1 MATTKITDL
10 TAYAAPLDSDVLVI
24 VDVANDTTKKITF
37 ENVQKYYD
45 ADASNYLAFAAPSS
59 VSTNVTWTLPGADG
73 TSGQFLSTN
82 GSGTLSWTTNLGLT
96 DGDKGDI
103 TVSSSGATWTIDAGA
118 VSYAKIQ
125 DVSATDKL
133 LGRSTAGAGDIEEIS
148 CTAAGRALLDDA
160 DAAAQ
165 RTTLGLGT
173 AATQNITTSTSDP
186 TGGVDGDIW
195 IKYTA

>member
-1 MATTKITDL
+1 MANTRITDL
-10 TAYAAPLDSDVLVI
+10 TAYTAPLSSDALVI
-24 VDVANDTTKKITF
+24 VDVANDITKKITF
-37 ENVQKYYD
+37 GNLQKYYD
-45 ADASNYLAFAAPSS
+45 ADASHYVAFVASAT

-73 TSGQFLSTN
+73 TSGQFLTTD
-82 GSGTLSWTTNLGLT
+82 GSGTLSWTTNPGVT

-103 TVSSSGATWTIDAGA
+103 TVSATGATWTIDNAA
-118 VSYAKIQ
+118 VTYAKIQ
-125 DVSATDKL
+125 DVSTTDKL
-133 LGRSTAGAGDIEEIS
+133 LGRSTAGAGDIEEIA

-173 AATQNITTSTSDP
+173 AATQNITTSASDP

-195 IKYTA
+195 IKYAA